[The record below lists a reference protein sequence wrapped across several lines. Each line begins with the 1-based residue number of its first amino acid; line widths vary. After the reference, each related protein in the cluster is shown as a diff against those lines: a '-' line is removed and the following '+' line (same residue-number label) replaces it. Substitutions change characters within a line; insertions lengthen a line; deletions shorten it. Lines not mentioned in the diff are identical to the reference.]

1 MNSSSSTANYHSLEN
16 SVETYILPI
25 LCSAM
30 SMSEIRQIILSLPKY
45 QNSKYMFHLLQDK
58 F

>member
-25 LCSAM
+25 LCAAM
-30 SMSEIRQIILSLPKY
+30 STSKIRQIILSLPKY
-45 QNSKYMFHLLQDK
+45 QNSKYTFHLLQDK